1 MFFSANGNA
10 LDIFKKWYVFIN
22 NNKKTVQKYRNR
34 NAFYICCSLGIIRV
48 NGLKSIFLY
57 LFIYLNVNK

>member
-1 MFFSANGNA
+1 MPLTYLKNGMCS
-10 LDIFKKWYVFIN
+10 LTTT
-22 NNKKTVQKYRNR
+22 KKTVQKYRNR

-57 LFIYLNVNK
+57 LFIYLNINK